1 MNDKQVFTQLL
12 GLTRPW
18 HITRVEI
25 NSKGNR
31 VDVWIEHEKGI
42 RFACPDC
49 GTLSRIYDHAPERV
63 LRHLNTCAH
72 QTFLHIR
79 VPRIECPA
87 HGVRLTISD
96 FGEHN
101 SGMTHSLE
109 SWIIDIAM
117 ECSVEATAR
126 LCGMSWDIGWSV
138 IERAVKRG
146 RKRKPYRLPPR
157 IGIDEKAISK
167 GHCYESLIYD
177 LDGGTV
183 EYVADDRKQSSL
195 ESYYRMFSEE
205 ERAKVE
211 TVAIDMWDPYIAAT
225 VAYIPGANKK
235 IVFDRFH
242 VMGYIVDAV
251 DKVRKQEH
259 KALHEQGDDTLKGTK
274 YLWLWSH
281 ENIPE
286 YRRDEFEQLRSQD
299 LKVSRAWAIKE
310 TLRHLWKYRY
320 EKWMR
325 RFFDQWYWWARH
337 SRLAPIM
344 KAAATLKTH
353 IDNIVTYARH
363 RITNALG
370 ESINA
375 KIEKVKR
382 MACGFRNKEHYK
394 TAIYFHCGGLDL
406 YPRPPKKQSL
416 RWATA

>member
-1 MNDKQVFTQLL
+1 MNDKQVFMQLL
-12 GLTRPW
+12 GLSRPW
-18 HITRVEI
+18 YITRVEI
-25 NSKGNR
+25 NSKASR

-42 RFACPDC
+42 RFGCPDC
-49 GTLSRIYDHAPERV
+49 GTMSRRYDHAPERV
-63 LRHLNTCAH
+63 LRHLDTCDH
-72 QTFLHIR
+72 QTYLHIR
-79 VPRIECPA
+79 VPRIDCPE

-96 FGEHN
+96 FGEPH

-109 SWIIDIAM
+109 SRIIDIAR
-117 ECSVEATAR
+117 ECSIEATAR
-126 LCGMSWDIGWSV
+126 LCGLSWDAGWTV
-138 IERAVKRG
+138 VERAVQRG

-157 IGIDEKAISK
+157 IGIDEKAISR
-167 GHCYESLIYD
+167 GHRYESLVYD

-183 EYVADDRKQSSL
+183 EYVTDDRKQESL
-195 ESYYRMFSEE
+195 ESYYRMFSPEE
-205 ERAKVE
+205 CAGVE
-211 TVAIDMWDPYIAAT
+211 AVAIDMWDPYIAAT
-225 VAYIPGANKK
+225 LAYIPDANKK

-242 VMGYIVDAV
+242 VMRHIVEAV

-259 KALHEQGDDTLKGTK
+259 KALHERGDDILKGTK
-274 YLWLWSH
+274 YLWLWSN

-286 YRRDEFEQLRSQD
+286 YRRDEFEHLRSQD

-382 MACGFRNKEHYK
+382 MACGFRNREHYK

-406 YPRPPKKQSL
+406 YPRPPKHQSE
-416 RWATA
+416 RWAIP